1 MTVTAPPIAAHWR
14 GPSHAPGRLLLT
26 DIPDSVYRQP

>member
-14 GPSHAPGRLLLT
+14 GPSYAPGRLFLT